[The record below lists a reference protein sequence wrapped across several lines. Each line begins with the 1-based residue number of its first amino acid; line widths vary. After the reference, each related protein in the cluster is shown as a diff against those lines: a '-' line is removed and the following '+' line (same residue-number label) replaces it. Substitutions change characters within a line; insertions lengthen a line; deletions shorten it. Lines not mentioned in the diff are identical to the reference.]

1 MKKVKFNFTLDV
13 DVASYVQDIAVGE
26 RSKTVNA
33 ILKAFIDKEKTEGS
47 KQPEKN
53 IKSRKKKGSKKS

>member
-13 DVASYVQDIAVGE
+13 DVASYVQGIAVGE

-33 ILKAFIDKEKTEGS
+33 ILKAFIDKEKNGR
-47 KQPEKN
+47 
-53 IKSRKKKGSKKS
+53 IKAA